1 MPAHY
6 EQPAAR
12 RRVSQ
17 VCRVDG
23 EENQRGP
30 FPGTIRA
37 RGVGVFVQI
46 QRQPGQGGVSP
57 RYGKVRTVVNFKAP

>member
-1 MPAHY
+1 VPAHY

-23 EENQRGP
+23 EENQRGS

-46 QRQPGQGGVSP
+46 QRQP
-57 RYGKVRTVVNFKAP
+57 